1 MPFLDGSEG
10 KSPDENVTVPLYIS
24 MLTHDSEGKGIV
36 EYGLRFSVISFVA
49 WRCDGCILLFAC
61 EYFQTISDER

>member
-36 EYGLRFSVISFVA
+36 EYGL
-49 WRCDGCILLFAC
+49 
-61 EYFQTISDER
+61 